1 MSINMKTLTQAFAK
15 TAAVIEKTVHTTVQS
30 AVQEV
35 TGPKALQDYELLHQ
49 IGSAGPGLA
58 WKLYSA
64 KARDG
69 THPHQYPRVCVW
81 VLDKKAMS
89 KARAC
94 AGLSKA
100 VEDSFFNLIRADAVR
115 LVRLRHPGV
124 VHVVQ
129 ALDEN
134 KNAMAMVTEPLF
146 ASVANALGNVDN
158 VAKVPKELKEILL
171 RGPTHWEKSFSVV
184 CWLPAKPKKALKG
197 SRRETVPVG
206 GDTNC
211 TSHGRGVSIEMGLVE
226 VKHGLLQIAE
236 CLNFLHN
243 DARIVHQAISP
254 ENVLITSSGA
264 WKFGGFG
271 FATSTDKASG
281 DCANVQAFHY
291 GEYDTEDSVMPLQPS
306 LNYTAPE
313 LVRSKASS
321 AGCSSDIFSFG
332 CLAYHLI
339 ARKPLFACHNNV
351 KTYMNTLTYLPNE
364 AFSSIPPELI
374 HDLQRM
380 LSANESVRPSAL
392 DFTGSP
398 FFRDDTRLRA
408 LRFLDHLLEKDNMQ
422 KSEFLKA
429 LSDMWKD
436 FDSRVLRYKVLPPL
450 CAELRNLVMQPLIL
464 PMVLMIAESQDKD
477 DFKLVTSPV
486 LMPVLSNAA
495 GEAMLLLLKNAE
507 LIINKTSSE
516 HLESHLL
523 PMFVR
528 AYDDSDSR
536 IQEEALRKSAFLAK
550 QLDLQLVKQAILP
563 RIHGLALKTTV
574 SAVRVNALLC
584 LGDLVH
590 TLDKGSVQDVL
601 QTIQQCTAVDRSAP
615 TLLCT
620 LGVSNSVL
628 KKYGVEFT
636 AEHVLPLLT
645 PLLTAQQLN
654 VQQFTKY
661 MLFVKDVLRKI
672 EEKRG
677 VISTDSGTPDV
688 KHAVTANGLQSQALS
703 NASGTVAPAKSSP
716 AWDEAWGS
724 AHRGAAN
731 ATATTTADGIQSQAL
746 SNASGTVALAKSSP
760 AWDEEWGSANRGTAT
775 TTADGIQCQALS
787 NASGTVA
794 PAKSNPEWD
803 EEWGSTS
810 SRASNATTTTAADG
824 LQSQALSNTS
834 GTVAL
839 AKCSPAWDENWGS
852 TTSRAANANATTT
865 GDGLQSQAFSNAS
878 GTVAPAKS
886 SSSWDEDRSSTNRGA
901 ANATAGGVQSQA
913 LSNASGTAAPAKSCS
928 AWGEDRDSTNRG
940 AATATAH
947 QPSKANSSIHS
958 NLGDKSSEP
967 TPWQSH
973 SPIMSTISS
982 QQMHAPCPAVDTE
995 WSPASSSNG
1004 TSSPSNFDDLDPF
1017 ANWPP
1022 RPSASNSSGTL
1033 NNGTTMGQATNKSG
1047 SSSITSIPS
1056 NMNYHTDNSNWSFTN
1071 NQNSGQISHP
1081 NHRNPTINATIP
1093 NTGNLQSSMGFLKQK
1108 QGISV
1113 PISSY
1118 NNQKPADLGS
1128 TFGSSKSAPRLAPPP
1143 STAVG
1148 RGANSAS
1155 RATHATPTYRQPSLL
1170 DLF

>member
-1 MSINMKTLTQAFAK
+1 MKTLTQAFAK

-69 THPHQYPRVCVW
+69 THPHQYPTVCVW

-158 VAKVPKELKEILL
+158 VANVPKELKEIGQLI
-171 RGPTHWEKSFSVV
+171 GKSLSVSSV
-184 CWLPAKPKKALKG
+184 GCRPNPRKVGIVVFHVIALKG

-243 DARIVHQAISP
+243 NARIVHRAISP

-313 LVRSKASS
+313 LVRSQASS

-364 AFSSIPPELI
+364 AFSSIPQELI

-398 FFRDDTRLRA
+398 FLRDDTRLRA

-436 FDSRVLRYKVLPPL
+436 FDPRVLRYKVLPPL

-464 PMVLMIAESQDKD
+464 PMVLMIAESQDKN

-536 IQEEALRKSAFLAK
+536 IQEEVLRKSAFLAK
-550 QLDLQLVKQAILP
+550 QLDLQ
-563 RIHGLALKTTV
+563 
-574 SAVRVNALLC
+574 
-584 LGDLVH
+584 
-590 TLDKGSVQDVL
+590 
-601 QTIQQCTAVDRSAP
+601 
-615 TLLCT
+615 
-620 LGVSNSVL
+620 
-628 KKYGVEFT
+628 
-636 AEHVLPLLT
+636 
-645 PLLTAQQLN
+645 
-654 VQQFTKY
+654 
-661 MLFVKDVLRKI
+661 
-672 EEKRG
+672 
-677 VISTDSGTPDV
+677 
-688 KHAVTANGLQSQALS
+688 
-703 NASGTVAPAKSSP
+703 
-716 AWDEAWGS
+716 
-724 AHRGAAN
+724 
-731 ATATTTADGIQSQAL
+731 
-746 SNASGTVALAKSSP
+746 
-760 AWDEEWGSANRGTAT
+760 
-775 TTADGIQCQALS
+775 
-787 NASGTVA
+787 
-794 PAKSNPEWD
+794 
-803 EEWGSTS
+803 
-810 SRASNATTTTAADG
+810 
-824 LQSQALSNTS
+824 
-834 GTVAL
+834 
-839 AKCSPAWDENWGS
+839 
-852 TTSRAANANATTT
+852 
-865 GDGLQSQAFSNAS
+865 
-878 GTVAPAKS
+878 
-886 SSSWDEDRSSTNRGA
+886 
-901 ANATAGGVQSQA
+901 
-913 LSNASGTAAPAKSCS
+913 
-928 AWGEDRDSTNRG
+928 
-940 AATATAH
+940 
-947 QPSKANSSIHS
+947 
-958 NLGDKSSEP
+958 
-967 TPWQSH
+967 
-973 SPIMSTISS
+973 
-982 QQMHAPCPAVDTE
+982 
-995 WSPASSSNG
+995 
-1004 TSSPSNFDDLDPF
+1004 
-1017 ANWPP
+1017 
-1022 RPSASNSSGTL
+1022 
-1033 NNGTTMGQATNKSG
+1033 
-1047 SSSITSIPS
+1047 
-1056 NMNYHTDNSNWSFTN
+1056 
-1071 NQNSGQISHP
+1071 
-1081 NHRNPTINATIP
+1081 
-1093 NTGNLQSSMGFLKQK
+1093 
-1108 QGISV
+1108 
-1113 PISSY
+1113 
-1118 NNQKPADLGS
+1118 
-1128 TFGSSKSAPRLAPPP
+1128 
-1143 STAVG
+1143 
-1148 RGANSAS
+1148 
-1155 RATHATPTYRQPSLL
+1155 
-1170 DLF
+1170 

>member
-1 MSINMKTLTQAFAK
+1 
-15 TAAVIEKTVHTTVQS
+15 
-30 AVQEV
+30 
-35 TGPKALQDYELLHQ
+35 
-49 IGSAGPGLA
+49 
-58 WKLYSA
+58 
-64 KARDG
+64 
-69 THPHQYPRVCVW
+69 
-81 VLDKKAMS
+81 
-89 KARAC
+89 
-94 AGLSKA
+94 
-100 VEDSFFNLIRADAVR
+100 
-115 LVRLRHPGV
+115 
-124 VHVVQ
+124 
-129 ALDEN
+129 
-134 KNAMAMVTEPLF
+134 
-146 ASVANALGNVDN
+146 
-158 VAKVPKELKEILL
+158 
-171 RGPTHWEKSFSVV
+171 
-184 CWLPAKPKKALKG
+184 
-197 SRRETVPVG
+197 
-206 GDTNC
+206 
-211 TSHGRGVSIEMGLVE
+211 
-226 VKHGLLQIAE
+226 
-236 CLNFLHN
+236 
-243 DARIVHQAISP
+243 
-254 ENVLITSSGA
+254 
-264 WKFGGFG
+264 
-271 FATSTDKASG
+271 
-281 DCANVQAFHY
+281 
-291 GEYDTEDSVMPLQPS
+291 
-306 LNYTAPE
+306 
-313 LVRSKASS
+313 
-321 AGCSSDIFSFG
+321 
-332 CLAYHLI
+332 
-339 ARKPLFACHNNV
+339 
-351 KTYMNTLTYLPNE
+351 
-364 AFSSIPPELI
+364 
-374 HDLQRM
+374 
-380 LSANESVRPSAL
+380 
-392 DFTGSP
+392 
-398 FFRDDTRLRA
+398 
-408 LRFLDHLLEKDNMQ
+408 
-422 KSEFLKA
+422 
-429 LSDMWKD
+429 
-436 FDSRVLRYKVLPPL
+436 
-450 CAELRNLVMQPLIL
+450 MQPLIL
-464 PMVLMIAESQDKD
+464 PMVLMIAESQDKN

-536 IQEEALRKSAFLAK
+536 IQEEVLRKSAFFAK

-574 SAVRVNALLC
+574 AAVRVNALLC

-615 TLLCT
+615 TLLCS

-688 KHAVTANGLQSQALS
+688 KHAVTANGLQSQVLS
-703 NASGTVAPAKSSP
+703 NSSGTVAPAKSSP

-760 AWDEEWGSANRGTAT
+760 AWDEEWGSANRGAAT
-775 TTADGIQCQALS
+775 TTADGIQSQALS

-839 AKCSPAWDENWGS
+839 AKSSPAWDENWGS
-852 TTSRAANANATTT
+852 TTSRAAIANATTT
-865 GDGLQSQAFSNAS
+865 GDGLRSQAFSNAS

-886 SSSWDEDRSSTNRGA
+886 SSSWDEDRGSTNRGA

-913 LSNASGTAAPAKSCS
+913 LSNASETAAPAKSCS
-928 AWGEDRDSTNRG
+928 AWGEDGDSTNRG

-947 QPSKANSSIHS
+947 QPSKANLSIHS

-973 SPIMSTISS
+973 SPIMSAMSS
-982 QQMHAPCPAVDTE
+982 QQMHASCPAVDTE
-995 WSPASSSNG
+995 WPPASSSNG

-1033 NNGTTMGQATNKSG
+1033 NNGTTMEQATNKSG
-1047 SSSITSIPS
+1047 SSSITSITN

-1093 NTGNLQSSMGFLKQK
+1093 NNGNLQSSMGFLKQN

-1113 PISSY
+1113 PVSSN

-1143 STAVG
+1143 STAVS

-1155 RATHATPTYRQPSLL
+1155 RATHATPTSQQPSLL